1 MKKSWLG
8 YGVAALGG
16 LLIAA
21 GLWLVRAMPEA
32 AGMLAAL
39 PYVCIGVGCGAF
51 GYGVGTAVN
60 AAVMRKDPE
69 LAREMEIEARD
80 ERNVAIA
87 NRAKARALDRMYYIF
102 GALLMA
108 LPLMGVDAAAV
119 LLLVAAY
126 LFVVG
131 SMVYY
136 LWRYHKEM

>member
-1 MKKSWLG
+1 MCASASA
-8 YGVAALGG
+8 VA
-16 LLIAA
+16 
-21 GLWLVRAMPEA
+21 
-32 AGMLAAL
+32 
-39 PYVCIGVGCGAF
+39 
-51 GYGVGTAVN
+51 
-60 AAVMRKDPE
+60 RKDPE

-102 GALLMA
+102 GALLVA
-108 LPLMGVDAAAV
+108 LPLMGVDAAVV

-136 LWRYHKEM
+136 LWRYHREM